1 MRTFLLLAMV
11 LVMIMTLAS
20 CSSTN
25 EKLTISDAEEAGFER
40 DQQQFYQMIG
50 AEDGWSGTWA
60 GTTVELYQYADAESA
75 QKAAQEE
82 SFKNAV
88 QPGNVSGWVEFCRV
102 RNLLMLSKGAV
113 PCRKLKELGG
123 K

>member
-1 MRTFLLLAMV
+1 MVLAMT
-11 LVMIMTLAS
+11 MTLAG

-40 DQQQFYQMIG
+40 DQQQIYQMVG

-75 QKAAQEE
+75 QQAAQED

-88 QPGNVSGWVEFCRV
+88 QPGNVSGWVTFCQV
-102 RNLLMLSKGAV
+102 RNLLMLSKGTV
-113 PCRKLKELGG
+113 PCRKLKGLGG